1 MTNLESGFLI
11 IEDWIPAIE
20 SLSGDDVKEL
30 ILALINMQFYGKPLP
45 EFTNKQTEIYARMIE
60 PTIERRA
67 RKRML
72 DEKIALT
79 VEELAAALSISR
91 SYAYKLIREPGFP
104 VVYIGRR
111 ALIPRRALEKWLEDK
126 ARG

>member
-1 MTNLESGFLI
+1 MT
-11 IEDWIPAIE
+11 
-20 SLSGDDVKEL
+20 DDK
-30 ILALINMQFYGKPLP
+30 M
-45 EFTNKQTEIYARMIE
+45 
-60 PTIERRA
+60 
-67 RKRML
+67 
-72 DEKIALT
+72 ALT

-126 ARG
+126 ARGVSE

>member
-1 MTNLESGFLI
+1 MANNNIGFLI
-11 IEDWIPAIE
+11 LEDWIPAIE
-20 SLSGDDVKEL
+20 SLDGEDVKDL
-30 ILALINMQFYGKPLP
+30 ILALVNRELYGEPFP
-45 EFTNKQTEIYARMIE
+45 EFSNKQAAIYARMIE
-60 PTIERRA
+60 PTIKRRISVG
-67 RKRML
+67 
-72 DEKIALT
+72 EKMALT